1 MKSAILTLFYQNYNY
16 GGVLQ
21 GYALQQELKKIGVE
35 SEILNLDRKKMSRFS
50 SKGHSKNKSII
61 CKLKTKVNSFVSSK
75 YLKKRREAYRKFI
88 DDYVKCSDVVYTDA
102 NIKTANEEYDFFI
115 TGSDQVWSEVSGRD
129 ATFLNFV
136 EDNFRKCS
144 YAASIGSDEVSDE
157 YLKYMKTALQS
168 FGYISVREKRA
179 ASILSSVVNKD
190 ISVVL
195 DPVFFVEADQWK
207 RLMCDVKKVFIHKRN
222 SYGFLYF
229 LGDGRSAKTLA
240 ASVCRARNLDSIM
253 IPCGKMKVNMDDIF
267 IHAKKIVDAGP
278 LEFLRLINEAEYVF
292 TDSYHCVAF
301 SIIFNKP
308 FVVFGRE
315 DKNRRV
321 AMNSRIDNLLEIF
334 SLEKRRVVNLDSM
347 EKIEELL
354 YEKVDWENIN
364 SIICKKRAEGEQFLR
379 NAVSAIRTENE

>member
-16 GGVLQ
+16 GGILQ

-50 SKGHSKNKSII
+50 SKGHSKNKSTISR
-61 CKLKTKVNSFVSSK
+61 LKTKVNSFISSWC
-75 YLKKRREAYRKFI
+75 LKKRREAYRNFI
-88 DDYVKCSDVVYTDA
+88 DNYVKCSDVVYTDD
-102 NIKTANEEYDFFI
+102 NIKTANEKYDIFI
-115 TGSDQVWSEVSGRD
+115 TGSDQVWSELSGRD

-136 EDNFRKCS
+136 EDDSRKCS

-157 YLKYMKTALQS
+157 YLEYMKAALES
-168 FGYISVREKRA
+168 FSAISVREKKA
-179 ASILSSVVNKD
+179 ASILASVGEKD

-195 DPVFFVEADQWK
+195 DPVFFIDAARWKELAD
-207 RLMCDVKKVFIHKRN
+207 CVKKTFVNKCN
-222 SYGFLYF
+222 SYGFMYF
-229 LGDGRSAKTLA
+229 LGDGRSAKALVT
-240 ASVCRARNLDSIM
+240 SVCRERKLDSIM
-253 IPCGKMKVNMDDIF
+253 IPYGKMKINMDDMF
-267 IHAKKIVDAGP
+267 ICAKKVIDAGP
-278 LEFLRLINEAEYVF
+278 LEFLRLINEAECVF

-301 SIIFNKP
+301 SIILNKP

-354 YEKVDWENIN
+354 CEKIDWENVN
-364 SIICKKRAEGEQFLR
+364 SIICKKRVEGEQFLR
-379 NAVSAIRTENE
+379 NAVSVIRTEDE